1 MHTVYLLGI
10 GSLRVRTRE
19 VRVARWRLG
28 YAIPVQGPRI
38 LQGLRRRLR
47 MRYSFHCGR
56 GRPLTNT
63 EREEERGNARR
74 SRDGPDEDSS
84 GRRSCGLPFL
94 SLNVNTSRPSHWM
107 SNDERFVR
115 RAECGARSTVCAGQC
130 RNDNHKQY
138 HSPTAV
144 LLSGKKLRH

>member
-1 MHTVYLLGI
+1 MVYLLGI

-28 YAIPVQGPRI
+28 YAILVLGPRI

-63 EREEERGNARR
+63 EREELPGGARR
-74 SRDGPDEDSS
+74 CRDEPDEDSS
-84 GRRSCGLPFL
+84 GRRSYGLPFL
-94 SLNVNTSRPSHWM
+94 SLNVDTSRTSHWM
-107 SNDERFVR
+107 SNDGRLVRSAEYGVR
-115 RAECGARSTVCAGQC
+115 RSV
-130 RNDNHKQY
+130 
-138 HSPTAV
+138 P
-144 LLSGKKLRH
+144 